1 MIIINWTEEKKEQAI
16 KVLTEYYQKYGVGEC
31 IMQNDDALIEAPE
44 LLADIADEVL
54 IEKEGIIYNYE
65 D

>member
-1 MIIINWTEEKKEQAI
+1 MITVTWTEEKKKRAI
-16 KVLTEYYQKYGVGEC
+16 EMLSSYFEKHGIGEA
-31 IMQNDDALIEAPE
+31 IMQSDEALIEAPE

-54 IEKEGIIYNYE
+54 IENEGISYKE